1 MTNNLSSVINY
12 IDYLPGTGK
21 TYWMA
26 SQLVQYLY
34 THINSSRKH
43 LEIDYEKT
51 PQLVIVVAPT
61 ISLLLEIQKTVLS
74 EFAKFVSN
82 LDYDTSSSYIASAY
96 NMMYRLYGMPNR
108 SSSDMKDE
116 TSIMGDEHSV
126 TIQGYKYDLEPA
138 VATNSYYAKNIRQLL
153 KDSSMYCN
161 RSMRD
166 KLQLYNQFQK
176 ENPIECEYIR
186 AYKGLSY
193 EDCSSYEK
201 LDFKNLTSP
210 LCYSLGCIVFIT
222 EAAFWNANHSA
233 NSSNKTFWN
242 KASTWLLMDEARSCY
257 CNSIS
262 IILSEKTSGL
272 IAEHYGESVFK
283 EYVEISNKFYDIPE
297 IRDSIIED
305 GGYAMLNKLE
315 SYITQHEGSSIFIRL
330 STKDSESK
338 SKRAVLAIV
347 QVPYSAFSGWK
358 KVTLMSAFF
367 KDSQLYAVLS
377 SANKAGCLKSDV
389 NFKLEP
395 EKNVKIL
402 EKNEKL
408 ISRRCAAATITYVYD
423 NDSYISKRIYNK
435 GVVYSVG
442 SSLVN
447 TINKD
452 TIASFNICKNSK
464 DIEQHESFNKYNSVL
479 DLVRANRTHKLSSEP
494 LTFEAQYFKKLQPSL
509 VYITPLE
516 FAIKMSLK
524 YSLTWLKSKFK
535 FSINDSD
542 TTLKDYLKNNVLIN
556 YNKYLGGT
564 NMLADDDLPKSL
576 RECYTS
582 LTTDSRGINKYIK
595 YRIISVLAAYNATPA
610 IDAWFSQFTLGYD
623 STKDYAIGQCIQT
636 MLRCNVRDKYDVQE
650 ALIILSTRGLAEDI
664 AKRLGIQV
672 VPPSQIINSSKKFS
686 LAFANIVHSNKKVLT
701 EEQKEQM
708 KAYSDKSSTALKAK
722 ERFEKVLDDEALYK
736 KAYLKKYYEYSD
748 EYKKA
753 KQVSLKLHRIN
764 TLLNNSLNDV
774 EKAEA
779 LAKKSALLLEQS
791 ELSAKCKEIKKKVEK
806 QFVED
811 FTKNK
816 QRIISDVQD
825 FIAKVQ
831 KDRSRYAKY
840 YAKKAEKLA
849 KYEEYEAQGIRREDI
864 VEIPWEE

>member
-1 MTNNLSSVINY
+1 MSVSSTTISY

-34 THINSSRKH
+34 THIDNSRKH

-82 LDYDTSSSYIASAY
+82 LDYDTSSSYLASAY
-96 NMMYRLYGMPNR
+96 SMMYRLYGMPNR

-116 TSIMGDEHSV
+116 TSIMVDEHSV

-161 RSMRD
+161 RSMKD
-166 KLQLYNQFQK
+166 KLQLYDHFQK
-176 ENPIECEYIR
+176 ENPTECEYTR

-233 NSSNKTFWN
+233 NSRNKTFWN

-272 IAEHYGESVFK
+272 IDEHYGESVFK

-395 EKNVKIL
+395 EKNVRIL

-542 TTLKDYLKNNVLIN
+542 TTIKDYLKNNVLIN

-736 KAYLKKYYEYSD
+736 KAYLKKYFEDSP
-748 EYKKA
+748 EKKRA
-753 KQVSLKLHRIN
+753 KSISVMLTNLNKRIN
-764 TLLNNSLNDV
+764 TEIDNNKKL
-774 EKAEA
+774 KYI
-779 LAKKSALLLEQS
+779 AKRTLLLDEQS
-791 ELSAKCKEIKKKVEK
+791 NLSAKCKELKGTIEK
-806 QFVED
+806 QFIEEFMKDKV
-811 FTKNK
+811 TLI
-816 QRIISDVQD
+816 RDVQD
-825 FIAKVQ
+825 YVSKVK
-831 KDRSRYAKY
+831 KDRATLAKY
-840 YAKKAEKLA
+840 YSKKAEKLT